1 MQMLKELEPKKATN
15 TGSIQGIQM
24 NQPNRMNQI
33 QPNQNVFSNSNFN
46 SQIQQDQNSF
56 YSRNTNQL
64 Y

>member
-1 MQMLKELEPKKATN
+1 MLKELEPKKVTN
-15 TGSIQGIQM
+15 TGSVQGIQM
-24 NQPNRMNQI
+24 NQPNRINQI

-46 SQIQQDQNSF
+46 SQFQQDPNSL